1 MIITDIIKAMQA
13 GQEITNPETW
23 KNAQNTTNAV
33 AAILSLGI
41 SLLRLKGVD
50 LYMTDDSLIALAGG
64 VAAIL
69 GVVNGIITTISSKKV
84 GFDAKDKTLEN

>member
-23 KNAQNTTNAV
+23 KNAQTTTNSV
-33 AAILSLGI
+33 AAILSIGI
-41 SLLRLKGVD
+41 TLLRLKGVD
-50 LYMTDDSLIALAGG
+50 LHLTDDSLITMAGG

-84 GFDAKDKTLEN
+84 GIKPPVS